1 VLGVLEARAVILGLA
16 VGVLASG
23 LTFALVALIARTV
36 RSETLAG
43 LALSLSVLVGFGLG
57 GLVAGRLAP
66 ANGRFHGSITALIV
80 AGIVITVASLGGSP
94 APLGSVLLLALLAIL
109 IGGIAGSLGARRRS
123 KVE

>member
-1 VLGVLEARAVILGLA
+1 
-16 VGVLASG
+16 
-23 LTFALVALIARTV
+23 
-36 RSETLAG
+36 
-43 LALSLSVLVGFGLG
+43 
-57 GLVAGRLAP
+57 
-66 ANGRFHGSITALIV
+66 LIV